1 MSWTIGIS
9 GEGCWRSRG
18 LSSDDVR
25 SSSMDEE
32 ADAQEDRYM
41 HECIIDFSE
50 RSDGSKSS

>member
-32 ADAQEDRYM
+32 ADAQEGRYM